1 MILIQAQTYIFILKG
16 TNQTTKMM
24 DEMATDTSSEKAPN
38 DEFVPEKVDLR
49 RRGVRRGQGDGE
61 TTVENNML
69 SSTTRVQN
77 SDIHSSVVFAENF
90 DDGTTLDEDET
101 LFREVDKLCPHD
113 HEGGDIAK
121 EPNPVRSLGSSSASS
136 SQLKGSYLSFASSLR
151 ESAKRSISSSRV
163 LTNDLQDLL
172 DNVGVD
178 GGTSQQKR
186 PSIVGGKQISDMTF
200 DEKRQIFAPER
211 SRDSLVIND
220 DGSDKDASSQG
231 LDQSNTSR
239 SSDYAPIN
247 TGGGETTNGMV
258 SSIDWSSLTKSCKR
272 AKETMRD
279 AVSSHVVVKNMFL
292 THLNALTTVLALYA
306 RRYTEKRVSNNRA
319 TMEEVLTRTIETR
332 RALRFAILCLAPTR
346 SESDLHYG
354 SAKQTRQELQV
365 AAVEGKSLPSAG
377 KDDENGAR
385 LHALQVSLAEL
396 IVSAPMSLEHMVVF
410 PDGEKY
416 ERMISSLEKN
426 QLSVRTL
433 AARLLCN
440 LVTDN
445 PAAAATVLLD
455 IPFAPTQEQ
464 LEKRMSGQVLATNND
479 DCLDDSEICWS
490 DLIHAVSQTQ
500 TIKEQASGVIV
511 EDGHCT
517 DREVLAG
524 VVAALHNLLV
534 SMETHDSLLEIAAEV
549 KRLEKLKQNRRVNMS
564 TISEEEVEKD
574 CDRQNG
580 SEKPIDALFEA
591 ASSPALVNALLR
603 STLPATAIMKMLQPP
618 PTSTKDS
625 SRPKFVPPKVNKAP
639 VEDTSDSATEW
650 ISYVLERLV
659 SRGLVLQVLQSAGG
673 KSTSITP
680 EQVVL
685 MSCIRQAVDDYQLS
699 LPSATESGAFDM
711 RRLSITANSRNERKA
726 PHPLWGRGD
735 GLRTAVPVL
744 HSLANEADK
753 MRLRALQLQS
763 SCDGEEYDGELN
775 CTNHII
781 HDIRD
786 ILAQCLGQGSSQAY
800 NDQCI
805 LAEARSVLGRETSL
819 IANCCED
826 LAKIVDVSL
835 TNNSG
840 KSARELQLSTHE
852 QETAISTVRLIGNLV
867 YHCQHN
873 QNLLRSTVALQTAE
887 LNAGNSIKDRHV
899 LNRTGLHVLLSATS
913 LGPACFTLR
922 EWCIVTIRNAVE
934 NNEANIEMVRR
945 LEANEALG
953 DTPELQKI
961 GVKVDLDDKGNVRVH
976 KREA

>member
-1 MILIQAQTYIFILKG
+1 
-16 TNQTTKMM
+16 MM
-24 DEMATDTSSEKAPN
+24 VEMATDSSEQALPN

-49 RRGVRRGQGDGE
+49 RRGVRRGKDGGE
-61 TTVENNML
+61 EKTVENNML
-69 SSTTRVQN
+69 SSTANVVQN
-77 SDIHSSVVFAENF
+77 SDIHSSVVFAEDNN
-90 DDGTTLDEDET
+90 DGNMLDEDVA
-101 LFREVDKLCPHD
+101 LFSEVDKLCPHD

-121 EPNPVRSLGSSSASS
+121 EPALTRSLGSSSASS
-136 SQLKGSYLSFASSLR
+136 SQMKGSYLSFASSFR

-172 DNVGVD
+172 DKAGAD
-178 GGTSQQKR
+178 ATSQLKR
-186 PSIVGGKQISDMTF
+186 SSIVGGKHISEMTF
-200 DEKRQIFAPER
+200 NEKREIFAPER

-220 DGSDKDASSQG
+220 EGSDKDASTQG

-239 SSDYAPIN
+239 SSDYTPIN
-247 TGGGETTNGMV
+247 TDGGETTNGMV
-258 SSIDWSSLTKSCKR
+258 SSVDWSSLTKSCKR

-292 THLNALTTVLALYA
+292 THLSALTTVLTLYA
-306 RRYTEKRVSNNRA
+306 RRYTDKRVKDTRVA
-319 TMEEVLTRTIETR
+319 MEEVLTRTIETR
-332 RALRFAILCLAPTR
+332 RALRFAILCLAPTL
-346 SESDLHYG
+346 SESDFDDG
-354 SAKQTRQELQV
+354 SAKQTRQQLQV
-365 AAVEGKSLPSAG
+365 AAVEGECLPSAG

-385 LHALQVSLAEL
+385 HHALQVSLAEL
-396 IVSAPMSLEHMVVF
+396 IASAPLPFEHMVVI

-416 ERMISSLEKN
+416 EKMISSLEKN

-445 PAAAATVLLD
+445 PAAAAKVLLD

-464 LEKRMSGQVLATNND
+464 LEKRMSGQVLATNCD
-479 DCLDDSEICWS
+479 DKLGDSAICWS

-500 TIKEQASGVIV
+500 TIKEQAIGVVV
-511 EDGHCT
+511 EDGRCT
-517 DREVLAG
+517 DREVLAA

-534 SMETHDSLLEIAAEV
+534 SMETHDSFLQIAAEV
-549 KRLEKLKQNRRVNMS
+549 KRLEKLKQNRLRSMS
-564 TISEEEVEKD
+564 TISEEEVDKD
-574 CDRQNG
+574 CDRQSD

-591 ASSPALVNALLR
+591 ASSPVLVNALLR
-603 STLPATAIMKMLQPP
+603 STLPATTIIKMLQPP

-625 SRPKFVPPKVNKAP
+625 SRPKFVPPKVDEAP

-650 ISYVLERLV
+650 ISFVLERLV
-659 SRGLVLQVLQSAGG
+659 SRGLMLQVLRSAGG
-673 KSTSITP
+673 KGASTTP

-711 RRLSITANSRNERKA
+711 RRLSITAKSRNERKT

-744 HSLANEADK
+744 HSLANEAEK
-753 MRLRALQLQS
+753 MRKRALQLQS
-763 SCDGEEYDGELN
+763 SCDGELSTEEYEGELS

-786 ILAQCLGQGSSQAY
+786 ILAQCLGQSSTQAY

-805 LAEARSVLGRETSL
+805 VAEARSVLGRETTL

-826 LAKIVDVSL
+826 LAQIVDVSL
-835 TNNSG
+835 TKNSG
-840 KSARELQLSTHE
+840 KSARELQLSSHE
-852 QETAISTVRLIGNLV
+852 QETAISTVRLIGNIV
-867 YHCQHN
+867 YQCQHN
-873 QNLLRSTVALQTAE
+873 QNLLRSTVAIQMAE
-887 LNAGNSIKDRHV
+887 LNAGRSMPDKSV

-922 EWCIVTIRNAVE
+922 EWCIVAIRNAVE

-953 DTPELQKI
+953 DTPELQKM
-961 GVKVDLDDKGNVRVH
+961 GVKVDLDDKGNVRVQ
-976 KREA
+976 KRDANN